1 MSLTPSTMMKLGTL
15 APEFTLPDT
24 NGQQVS
30 LSDYLN
36 CKASV
41 VMFICNHCP
50 YVIHVAQELA
60 EFSMDYQKKGV
71 GIVGIMSNDVENYP
85 DDSPQKMKVEK
96 ADRGYPFAYLYD
108 QTQEVAKAYQA
119 ACTPDFFVFDGDMAL
134 VYRGQLDASRPQTD
148 VPVTGKDLRSA
159 LDAVLDGRNPD
170 ETQYP
175 SMGCNIKWKP
185 GQAPAYAMV

>member
-1 MSLTPSTMMKLGTL
+1 
-15 APEFTLPDT
+15 
-24 NGQQVS
+24 
-30 LSDYLN
+30 
-36 CKASV
+36 
-41 VMFICNHCP
+41 MFICNHCP
-50 YVIHVAQELA
+50 YVIHVARELA

-134 VYRGQLDASRPQTD
+134 VYRGQLDASRPQSD

-170 ETQYP
+170 EAQYP

-185 GQAPAYAMV
+185 GQAPAYATV

>member
-1 MSLTPSTMMKLGTL
+1 
-15 APEFTLPDT
+15 
-24 NGQQVS
+24 
-30 LSDYLN
+30 
-36 CKASV
+36 
-41 VMFICNHCP
+41 MFICNHCP
-50 YVIHVAQELA
+50 YVIHVARELA

-134 VYRGQLDASRPQTD
+134 VYRGQLDASRPQSD
-148 VPVTGKDLRSA
+148 VPVTGKELRSA